1 MKNKLALYRNEFNL
15 RSLKDNGKVDK
26 VDVEIDGVNLK
37 VDKVKKKRWN
47 KKLKEPEFHA
57 LINSIKDK

>member
-37 VDKVKKKRWN
+37 VDKVKKKDGTRN
-47 KKLKEPEFHA
+47 
-57 LINSIKDK
+57 